1 MPKVHSHYDNLKI
14 ARDASAEEVRTAY
27 RTLTR
32 QYHPDRNPGNPD
44 AQRVMAVVN
53 VAYGILSDPAR
64 RAEHD
69 AWIATEE
76 APAVR
81 PVRHATTLHRPMGRF
96 KTTSA
101 GRFSADEVAGGPGR
115 PRNAQADFD
124 RRLRRMRAHLRRHR
138 IGYALVGLLLLAA
151 LTGWIWW
158 LLTPA
163 VRTPGADTVVVAAP
177 PLAGYTHPTLAP
189 SGQPWPTASGAVA
202 GYPELNKGGRSEIIV
217 DNRSNDTD
225 MFVKL
230 FALDGPNA
238 LSVRTLFVAAHDRY
252 VVRELAPGSY
262 DLRYRNLATGNLMRS
277 PALILEQY
285 TTAAGAQQSRPGV
298 KLYPA
303 ATGNMLNYAL
313 PESEF

>member
-14 ARDASAEEVRTAY
+14 ARDASAEEVRAAY

-53 VAYGILSDPAR
+53 VAYGVLSDTAR

-69 AWIATEE
+69 AWIAAEE
-76 APAVR
+76 APAAR

-101 GRFSADEVAGGPGR
+101 GRFSADEVAGGR
-115 PRNAQADFD
+115 QADRQAVFD
-124 RRLRRMRAHLRRHR
+124 RRLRRMRAHLRRHQ
-138 IGYALVGLLLLAA
+138 IGYALIGLALLVLLAA
-151 LTGWIWW
+151 WIWW
-158 LLTPA
+158 LLTPG
-163 VRTPGADTVVVAAP
+163 VRTPSADAVVVTAP
-177 PLAGYTHPTLAP
+177 PVAGYTRPALAP
-189 SGQPWPTASGAVA
+189 SGHPWPATSGSVA
-202 GYPELNKGGRSEIIV
+202 GYPVMNKGGRSEIII
-217 DNRSNDTD
+217 DNASNDAD

-230 FALDGPNA
+230 YALDGPNA
-238 LSVRTLFVAAHDRY
+238 LPVRTFFVVAHDRF
-252 VVRELAPGSY
+252 VLHELAPGSY
-262 DLRYRNLATGNLMRS
+262 DLRYRNLVTGNLMRS
-277 PALILEQY
+277 PALILEQFA
-285 TTAAGAQQSRPGV
+285 TASGAQESRPGI

-303 ATGNMLNYAL
+303 ATGNMLNYSL